1 MSNVVKFGNA
11 NLPVTAASVANM
23 AGALRK
29 VAAEVGL
36 PGGVAI
42 LKMDKT
48 GTWVFGADQTETQEG
63 SLWAVNPFSFIHGY
77 IAWGDGEVLGEKMG
91 PVQQPLPEL
100 DAAPAGAK
108 RGWEMQIGFSLKCT
122 NGDDEGMEV
131 RFATTSTGGKRA
143 VQELAVAIAE
153 QVEVNPDA
161 PVPVVELLNDSYK
174 HKTYGKVYT
183 PIFDVKKWIG
193 MDGEGDAPATAP
205 EKAKPAAAP
214 AKRAPVAAAPAPVPA
229 DAGEPEDG
237 AVPVEA
243 PAPAADEAP
252 RRRRRVVS

>member
-1 MSNVVKFGNA
+1 MSNIVKFANA
-11 NLPVTAASVANM
+11 GLPVTAASVASM

-29 VAAEVGL
+29 VAAQVGSV
-36 PGGVAI
+36 GGVAI

-48 GTWVFGADQTETQEG
+48 GTWVFGADQTEAQEG

-77 IAWGDGEVLGEKMG
+77 IAWGDGDVLGEKMG
-91 PVQQPLPEL
+91 PIQQPLPEL

-108 RGWEMQIGFSLKCT
+108 RGWEMQIGFSLKCI
-122 NGDDEGMEV
+122 NGDDEGLEA

-153 QVEVNPDA
+153 QVDKDPEA

-174 HKTYGKVYT
+174 HKTYGKVFT
-183 PIFDVKKWIG
+183 PIFEVRQWIS
-193 MDGEGDAPATAP
+193 MDGEGDAPAAAP
-205 EKAKPAAAP
+205 AAKAAAP
-214 AKRAPVAAAPAPVPA
+214 AKRAAVAAAPAPAADVVEPPA
-229 DAGEPEDG
+229 DDG
-237 AVPVEA
+237 SVEA
-243 PAPAADEAP
+243 PAGGDEAP